1 MVLAMATPL
10 ERHDSF
16 LVDHKVIF
24 PIILSRH
31 FIGIFRNPRVHCN
44 LNTADSPV
52 FRKRC
57 SAVTH
62 VRFNLPGLGNGF
74 FSIVLRS
81 VGNCVFFKVAIIS
94 AL

>member
-1 MVLAMATPL
+1 MRMEGRDFINGDTFGMT
-10 ERHDSF
+10 RF
-16 LVDHKVIF
+16 LVDFKVIF

-31 FIGIFRNPRVHCN
+31 FIGIFHNPRVQCS
-44 LNTADSPV
+44 LDIDETSV

-57 SAVTH
+57 SVVTR

-81 VGNCVFFKVAIIS
+81 VDNCVF
-94 AL
+94 